1 MPQGAAGA
9 NAGGLLE
16 SLKALIATAVRIVH
30 TRIEL
35 LANDIAIEGAHL
47 ATLVVLVAVALFLLG
62 VGVVLVALFIA
73 VAFWESHRLL
83 ALGVLAASFVIAGA
97 SLAAFA
103 VYKARRRPRLFAAS
117 LAELGNDRRQLS
129 GEA

>member
-1 MPQGAAGA
+1 MTAGA

-16 SLKALIATAVRIVH
+16 SLKALTGTLVRIVH
-30 TRIEL
+30 TRLEL
-35 LANDIAIEGAHL
+35 LANDIALERAHL
-47 ATLVVLVAVALFLLG
+47 TSLVLLASVALFLLG

-83 ALGVLAASFVIAGA
+83 ALGVLAVSFVVAGVV
-97 SLAAFA
+97 LAALA

-117 LAELGNDRRQLS
+117 LAELGKDCRQLS
-129 GEA
+129 GES